1 LALDFDRNHSG
12 SKALTGIPDV
22 AGAYPAEMALFQGIQ
37 VMIKSIVLGSAFF
50 VGLNVGVGLI
60 SLQSASACNR
70 TAGCAM
76 DTLLEDYTMMHN
88 GKMNDAMAAG
98 KDNIDAFRRLQEA
111 ERARA
116 AGAGAPRR

>member
-1 LALDFDRNHSG
+1 
-12 SKALTGIPDV
+12 
-22 AGAYPAEMALFQGIQ
+22 
-37 VMIKSIVLGSAFF
+37 MIKSIVLASALFT
-50 VGLNVGVGLI
+50 GLNVAAGLI
-60 SLQSASACNR
+60 SLQAASACNR

-76 DTLLEDYTMMHN
+76 DTILEDHTMMHN